1 MSDQQL
7 DTIGQCRVLEI
18 EDPDTLRVE
27 RRSDAV
33 GVAMT
38 RLIQA
43 MAVAVLVVSA
53 CGGSDA
59 APEPSTELTS
69 STAASLPAPTPTTLA
84 EATEPSTSTTVV
96 VTTTDDLATTSTV
109 TTTEAPIEVNAPD
122 VEAWWCDAFD
132 RAGDQ
137 SPEDF
142 ALGLSDD
149 VRHGYSDMPA
159 ETLEDGAAQAA
170 LVQCDPG
177 YGQAVAEALGIS

>member
-1 MSDQQL
+1 M
-7 DTIGQCRVLEI
+7 LEN
-18 EDPDTLRVE
+18 EDPDTLRAE
-27 RRSDAV
+27 RRSDAA

-43 MAVAVLVVSA
+43 MAVVVLVVSA

-59 APEPSTELTS
+59 AQEPPTELTS
-69 STAASLPAPTPTTLA
+69 PTAASASTSTTTTLA
-84 EATEPSTSTTVV
+84 APTEPSTSTTVA
-96 VTTTDDLATTSTV
+96 VTTTDDLTTTSTV
-109 TTTEAPIEVNAPD
+109 TTTEAPIEMNAPD

-132 RAGDQ
+132 RAEGQ

-159 ETLEDGAAQAA
+159 ETLEDGAGQAA

-177 YGQAVAEALGIS
+177 YGQAVAEALGVS